1 MTSSTDRTTPRAFNA
16 APEQEHRGESRR
28 SRLSSFTSIGITI
41 MSSISNGLC
50 SLVFAFLFLGLPIV
64 GVAKECPGNPSAIGT
79 SRVISVDPAKLP
91 EVGTEQF
98 EATLPLNDHEVVLS
112 FDDGPS
118 RAHTG
123 KILDELAAQCVKANF
138 FIVGEMANN
147 FPEAVRR
154 ESREG
159 HTVGFHTQTHPHLPQ
174 LPLSN
179 AQRDVEQGIASV
191 IAALGDARAAAPFI
205 RAPYFEMTAALQ
217 KYFAERHLMTWG
229 DDFDSDDWMDI
240 SPKEVVD
247 RALKHIEEKGRGVLL
262 MHDIQERTTVALP
275 MLLDE
280 LKQRGYRIVHV
291 IPAPTEPLSPAPVV
305 AQHSD
310 LASRNPAAERAAS
323 PSARGASG
331 NCANDPNVL
340 GTSRVIS
347 VDPQKLTGVGT
358 VQFPETLPLND
369 RELVLTFDDGPLPPF
384 TNQILDTLASQC
396 IKATFFVVGEMAKD
410 SPDVVRREY
419 DEGHTIGTLTESHS
433 DLSELPLAEARKE
446 IETGIASAKAALGP
460 LRSLAPFFRH
470 PYLHTNSAIED
481 YLRSQHIMTWSIDF
495 EANDWMDISPD
506 EVVEH
511 ALNEIERNRKGILEL
526 YDIQERTAIALPKL
540 LSELKRRGYRIVH
553 VTAGPT
559 ITTRLQ

>member
-1 MTSSTDRTTPRAFNA
+1 
-16 APEQEHRGESRR
+16 
-28 SRLSSFTSIGITI
+28 
-41 MSSISNGLC
+41 MSSIANGLY
-50 SLVFAFLFLGLPIV
+50 SLVFAFPLLGLPVV

-79 SRVISVDPAKLP
+79 SRVISVDPAKLR

-98 EATLPLNDHEVVLS
+98 ASTLPLNDHEIVLS
-112 FDDGPS
+112 FDDGPL
-118 RAHTG
+118 APHTN

-138 FIVGEMANN
+138 FVVGEMAND

-159 HTVGFHTQTHPHLPQ
+159 HTVGFHTQTHPHLAR
-174 LPLSN
+174 LPLAN

-205 RAPYFEMTAALQ
+205 RPPYFEMTAALS
-217 KYFAERHLMTWG
+217 KYFVDRHLMTWG

-240 SPKEVVD
+240 SPQEVVD
-247 RALKHIEEKGRGVLL
+247 RALKRIGEKGKGVLL
-262 MHDIQERTTVALP
+262 MHDIQQRTTVALP
-275 MLLDE
+275 MLLDG
-280 LKQRGYRIVHV
+280 LKQRGYKIVHV
-291 IPAPTEPLSPAPVV
+291 IPVPTEPISPAPVV
-305 AQHSD
+305 AQHAD
-310 LASRNPAAERAAS
+310 PAPKNPAEDREAS
-323 PSARGASG
+323 PPARGASDD
-331 NCANDPNVL
+331 CANDRNAL

-347 VDPQKLTGVGT
+347 VDPEKLTGVGT

-369 RELVLTFDDGPLPPF
+369 YELVLTFDDGPLPPF

-433 DLSELPLAEARKE
+433 DLSELPMAEARKE
-446 IETGIASAKAALGP
+446 IETGIASAKAALGSS
-460 LRSLAPFFRH
+460 RSLAPFFRD
-470 PYLHTNSAIED
+470 PYLRTNRAIED
-481 YLRSQHIMTWSIDF
+481 YLRSQHIMTWSIDV
-495 EANDWMDISPD
+495 EADDWMDITPD

-526 YDIQERTAIALPKL
+526 YDIQERTARALPKL
-540 LSELKRRGYRIVH
+540 LGELKRRGYRIVH
-553 VTAGPT
+553 VVAAAPATAT
-559 ITTRLQ
+559 SSR